1 MWKWSE
7 SENENHSVVSDSLWP
22 HGLYNPCNS
31 PGQNTGV
38 GSLSLLQGIF
48 PTQGLNPGLLHCRR
62 ILYQLG
68 HKGKPKNT
76 GVGSLSL
83 LQQIFLIQESN
94 QGLLNCRLIL
104 YQLSCEGSMESINA
118 LYAFSSVIKD
128 TPQRVLANMKSF
140 KSLIWNVKPHSPCMS
155 ASRTSLRNLG
165 TLGRHSV
172 LQPHLSSR
180 HGPCPR
186 SLFPRQTMCVFFKP
200 PFSLVLTRLPWPTI
214 ISMSNNISVL
224 RLLHHAPPCSQTL
237 EHNKIVFILGLYP
250 CFSSQPRMF
259 SHLLST

>member
-7 SENENHSVVSDSLWP
+7 SENENHLVVSDSLWP

-48 PTQGLNPGLLHCRR
+48 PTQGLNPGLLHCRQ

-76 GVGSLSL
+76 GVGTLSF

-140 KSLIWNVKPHSPCMS
+140 KSSIWNVKPHSLCMS

-165 TLGRHSV
+165 TLGQHSV
-172 LQPHLSSR
+172 LQPHLSFR
-180 HGPCPR
+180 HGPCPH
-186 SLFPRQTMCVFFKP
+186 SLFPRQTICVFFKP

-259 SHLLST
+259 SRLLST

>member
-7 SENENHSVVSDSLWP
+7 SENENHLVVSDSLWP

-48 PTQGLNPGLLHCRR
+48 PTQGLNPGLLHCRQ

-76 GVGSLSL
+76 GVGTLSF

-140 KSLIWNVKPHSPCMS
+140 KSSIWNVKPHSLCMS

-165 TLGRHSV
+165 TLGQHSV
-172 LQPHLSSR
+172 LQPHLSFR

-186 SLFPRQTMCVFFKP
+186 SLFPRQTICVFFKP

-259 SHLLST
+259 SRLLST